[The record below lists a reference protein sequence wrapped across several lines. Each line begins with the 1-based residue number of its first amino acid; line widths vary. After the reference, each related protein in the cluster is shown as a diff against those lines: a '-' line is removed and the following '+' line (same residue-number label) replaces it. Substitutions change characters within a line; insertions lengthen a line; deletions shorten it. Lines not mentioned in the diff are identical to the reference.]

1 MPMFSSLP
9 DWVAYL
15 FTALIIFAFLVLIY
29 LLIDWLRLQRQMRKL
44 REELEHATHE
54 RDRNARIM
62 GSMDRQKAL
71 LQDQVQKSND
81 QVDTLTRRLA
91 ETTGLLSA
99 ARLELLSQ
107 TEEFV
112 MPSDENLKTSEV
124 SRVRASEVY
133 KSDPLSLLEDR
144 TVTAPSLSST
154 LEPQADR
161 TPAVFLTAEPA
172 AVQHGLHAQM
182 PPVESDQSA
191 LDLHALTAEPAAAQ
205 HELGG
210 QVRVDPTGEQGRA
223 LVAEIGLAGLQAEL
237 ADLRVSLQ
245 QQTQT
250 AQHLQAEKA
259 AAVAD
264 LQTQLQSA
272 QARYAEAQAALSQY
286 ETRLAQHHQQVAEA
300 SHAAP
305 NVTTLVTQLSAAQAS
320 VALSDADLLHL
331 NEVVRLL
338 SDELA
343 DSKASFGMARAT
355 VEELQRQLSEVRTAK
370 ATLEN
375 RTGSLEAQVH
385 GLLSQVATTNSAI
398 AERDGALHQLQRVA
412 DESKPSTL
420 FAHDREN
427 PVRLAQISA
436 HEAAQ
441 ALADR
446 AELQQMRDRIDALT
460 AQLDTA
466 QKDRDTRVAELTLK
480 LADTQALFEDA
491 SAKLSLKSA
500 NLSDRGPVNAAE
512 NTSEHEAQLQALNS
526 KIVTLQ
532 SRLAQANEALQQ
544 RETRLAEVGAHTG
557 DTRSEFDP
565 TNAVV
570 AAREAAIAELK
581 AQLGNTKTSL
591 DIASDAVFARDAQ
604 LAQLNLELKRLRAEL
619 AVLGGPPASLT
630 GAPITLADEQV
641 DADLQSAKTIIAHR
655 DARVSEMEE
664 TLADLTE
671 KQHALQVNFMGA
683 EAIITQRDAQVY
695 DLGERLAELEA
706 QVAKHAAD
714 LDVANATLAERLTAI
729 SELNHE
735 LDASDQSSEET
746 HTSSR
751 AELNALQTTLAE
763 RETALA
769 ASRQAV
775 ADLTEQLTRAHDV
788 GNAISQIE
796 TQLHEAQTKI
806 KTQSD
811 AIAALTSKLRIANGE
826 LEQAQRRTAADSADI
841 NALYAQINAQVEAQA
856 EMQTQMQA
864 TAHAEASAKVQMELG
879 GQPMGDFAD
888 ESVAEPLTWVP
899 VTVDPSTPVAGSPS
913 RITKVGKATTPN
925 KTLNA
930 LEKPERPSKPTK
942 IEKPRKLEPTE
953 VIAPVKKI
961 ASVEKPTK
969 SAKPEK
975 ADKLSKASKPKSKT
989 EVDPLE
995 EIVGIGQTYVGKLNK
1010 AGIRTFK
1017 GLAKSKPSQL
1027 ERIIKPKDWQKIDFA
1042 GWIAQAKAKTKE

>member
-44 REELEHATHE
+44 REELEHATRE

-71 LQDQVQKSND
+71 LQDQVQKAND

-112 MPSDENLKTSEV
+112 MPSDKNLKTSEV

-133 KSDPLSLLEDR
+133 TSDPLSLLEDR

-154 LEPQADR
+154 LEPRADG

-210 QVRVDPTGEQGRA
+210 QVRVDPTDEQGRA

-272 QARYAEAQAALSQY
+272 QARCAEAQAALSQY
-286 ETRLAQHHQQVAEA
+286 ETRLAQHHLQAAEA

-320 VALSDADLLHL
+320 VALTDADLLHL

-338 SDELA
+338 GDELA

-370 ATLEN
+370 AILEN

-412 DESKPSTL
+412 AESKPSTL

-491 SAKLSLKSA
+491 SAKLSFKSA
-500 NLSDRGPVNAAE
+500 NLSDGGPVNAAE

-557 DTRSEFDP
+557 DPRSEFDP
-565 TNAVV
+565 TSAVV

-619 AVLGGPPASLT
+619 AALGGVTVGLA
-630 GAPITLADEQV
+630 APITLANGQV

-811 AIAALTSKLRIANGE
+811 AIAALTSKLRTANGE

-899 VTVDPSTPVAGSPS
+899 VTVDPNATPVAGSPS

-930 LEKPERPSKPTK
+930 PEKPERPSKPTK
-942 IEKPRKLEPTE
+942 IEKPRKSEPTE
-953 VIAPVKKI
+953 VITPAKKI

-975 ADKLSKASKPKSKT
+975 ADKLSKASKPKSKA

-1042 GWIAQAKAKTKE
+1042 GWIAQAKTKTKG

>member
-44 REELEHATHE
+44 REELEHVTRE

-71 LQDQVQKSND
+71 LQDQVQKAND

-124 SRVRASEVY
+124 SETSEVY
-133 KSDPLSLLEDR
+133 TSDPLSLLEDR

-154 LEPQADR
+154 LEPRADG

-210 QVRVDPTGEQGRA
+210 QVRVDPTDEQGRA

-272 QARYAEAQAALSQY
+272 QARYAEAQTALSQY
-286 ETRLAQHHQQVAEA
+286 ETRLAQHHQQAAEA

-320 VALSDADLLHL
+320 VALTDADLLHL

-412 DESKPSTL
+412 AESKPSKL

-500 NLSDRGPVNAAE
+500 NLSDGGPVNAAE

-557 DTRSEFDP
+557 DPRSEFDP
-565 TNAVV
+565 TSAVV

-591 DIASDAVFARDAQ
+591 DIASDAVFARDTQ

-619 AVLGGPPASLT
+619 AALGGVTVGLA
-630 GAPITLADEQV
+630 APITLADGQV

-671 KQHALQVNFMGA
+671 KHHALQVNFMGA

-788 GNAISQIE
+788 GNAISHIE

-826 LEQAQRRTAADSADI
+826 LEQAQRRIAADSADI

-899 VTVDPSTPVAGSPS
+899 VTVDPATLVAGSPN
-913 RITKVGKATTPN
+913 RITKVGKATIPN

-930 LEKPERPSKPTK
+930 PEKPERPSKPTK
-942 IEKPRKLEPTE
+942 IEKPRKSEPTE
-953 VIAPVKKI
+953 VITPAKKI
-961 ASVEKPTK
+961 ASVEKLTE

-975 ADKLSKASKPKSKT
+975 ADKLSKESKPKSKT

-1042 GWIAQAKAKTKE
+1042 GWIAQAKTKTKG

>member
-44 REELEHATHE
+44 REELEHATRE

-71 LQDQVQKSND
+71 LQDQVQKASD

-112 MPSDENLKTSEV
+112 MPSDESLKTSEV
-124 SRVRASEVY
+124 SETSEVY
-133 KSDPLSLLEDR
+133 TSDPLSLLKNR
-144 TVTAPSLSST
+144 TITASSLSST
-154 LEPQADR
+154 PKPQADS

-205 HELGG
+205 HELGV
-210 QVRVDPTGEQGRA
+210 QVRVDQTGEQGRA

-259 AAVAD
+259 ATVAD

-286 ETRLAQHHQQVAEA
+286 ESRLAQHHQQAAQA

-338 SDELA
+338 GDELA

-355 VEELQRQLSEVRTAK
+355 VEELQRQLSEVRAAK

-446 AELQQMRDRIDALT
+446 AELQQMHDRIDALT

-491 SAKLSLKSA
+491 SAKLSVKSA
-500 NLSDRGPVNAAE
+500 NLSDREPVNTAE
-512 NTSEHEAQLQALNS
+512 NTSEYEAQLQALNS

-544 RETRLAEVGAHTG
+544 HETRLAEIGVHTG
-557 DTRSEFDP
+557 NPRGEFDP
-565 TNAVV
+565 TNAIV

-619 AVLGGPPASLT
+619 ATLGGPPASLT
-630 GAPITLADEQV
+630 GAPITLADGQV

-664 TLADLTE
+664 TLANLTE

-683 EAIITQRDAQVY
+683 EAIITQRDTQVY

-746 HTSSR
+746 HASSR

-769 ASRQAV
+769 ANRQAV
-775 ADLTEQLTRAHDV
+775 ADLTEQLTRAHDM

-811 AIAALTSKLRIANGE
+811 AIAALTSKLRTANGE
-826 LEQAQRRTAADSADI
+826 LEQAQRRIAADSTDI
-841 NALYAQINAQVEAQA
+841 NALYARINAQVEAQA

-864 TAHAEASAKVQMELG
+864 TAHAKASAKVQMELG

-888 ESVAEPLTWVP
+888 EPVAEPLTWVP
-899 VTVDPSTPVAGSPS
+899 VTVDPATPVAGSPN
-913 RITKVGKATTPN
+913 RITKVVKATIPN

-930 LEKPERPSKPTK
+930 PEKPERPSKPSK
-942 IEKPRKLEPTE
+942 IEKPRKSEPTE
-953 VIAPVKKI
+953 VITPAKKI
-961 ASVEKPTK
+961 ASVEKLTE

-975 ADKLSKASKPKSKT
+975 ADKLFKASKPKSKT

-1042 GWIAQAKAKTKE
+1042 GWIAQAKTKTKG